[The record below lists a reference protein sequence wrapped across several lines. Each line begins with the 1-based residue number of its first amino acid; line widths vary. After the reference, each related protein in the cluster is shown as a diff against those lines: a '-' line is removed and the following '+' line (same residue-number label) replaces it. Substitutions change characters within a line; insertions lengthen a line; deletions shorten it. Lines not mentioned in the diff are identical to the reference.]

1 MASRARAIQKVR
13 VVRPQVVRIPSRAPA
28 KRRRGGRRR
37 GFGAGGG
44 IRTMMLPAA
53 GAVVGAWIAKSPT
66 GADLP
71 LADALGKKMAIG
83 ALMWAAGH
91 FLRMPTL
98 KAMSIGPVSA
108 AIWEWGETGK
118 MSGEGDVEGDDV
130 GDDDE

>member
-1 MASRARAIQKVR
+1 MASRTIQKVR
-13 VVRPQVVRIPSRAPA
+13 VVRPQVVRIPSRAP

-37 GFGAGGG
+37 GGFGVGGG

-71 LADALGKKMAIG
+71 LSDALGKKMAIG

-118 MSGEGDVEGDDV
+118 MSGDDVEGDDV
-130 GDDDE
+130 EGDDDE